1 MNHRMKTGLLN
12 YYMMMNGVKM
22 KQKYHC
28 VTDSMLTA
36 TEFLEDNERQHICN
50 AAPAEGNIPLSVFR
64 DK

>member
-1 MNHRMKTGLLN
+1 MN
-12 YYMMMNGVKM
+12 YMMMNGVKM

-36 TEFLEDNERQHICN
+36 TDFLQDNERQHICN
-50 AAPAEGNIPLSVFR
+50 VAPAERNIPLSVFR